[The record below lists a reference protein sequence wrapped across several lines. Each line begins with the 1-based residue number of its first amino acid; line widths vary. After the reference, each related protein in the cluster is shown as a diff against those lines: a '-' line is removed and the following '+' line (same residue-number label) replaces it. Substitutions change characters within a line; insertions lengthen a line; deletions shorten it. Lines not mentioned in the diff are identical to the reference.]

1 MEISIGLLQTIG
13 STLGVPLAITLC
25 VMWMEIKAL
34 KKRLEEGDR
43 RMTRIEDDAKR
54 TEAMLQEIR
63 ANVAYIKGKI
73 DGGEHQ

>member
-1 MEISIGLLQTIG
+1 MEISIGILKEIG

-43 RMTRIEDDAKR
+43 RMTRIEEDAKS
-54 TEAMLQEIR
+54 TEALLQEIR

-73 DGGEHQ
+73 EKE